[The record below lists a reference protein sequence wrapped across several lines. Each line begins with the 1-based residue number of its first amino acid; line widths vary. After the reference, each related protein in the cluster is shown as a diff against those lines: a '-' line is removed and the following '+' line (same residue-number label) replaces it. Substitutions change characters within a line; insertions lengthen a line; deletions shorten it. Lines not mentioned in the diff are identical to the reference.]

1 VRLKL
6 VAHLE
11 ERLAALQPGTLRH
24 VWVTSLLA
32 VHRGG
37 KAKPQVARQ
46 IAARIVEK
54 PAEAPD
60 LLPLLGIALRSLRQ
74 PEKRAALA
82 ALVRASEER
91 PSLKTEIMKKLPELR
106 ILDDAAT
113 AKASV
118 SA

>member
-1 VRLKL
+1 
-6 VAHLE
+6 
-11 ERLAALQPGTLRH
+11 
-24 VWVTSLLA
+24 LA

-37 KAKPQVARQ
+37 KAKPEVARQ
-46 IAARIVEK
+46 ISRRIIDK

-82 ALVRASEER
+82 ALVRAAEKR
-91 PSLKTEIMKKLPELR
+91 PSLKTEIMKRLPELK

-118 SA
+118 NA